1 MKEIFAESDNIRV
14 KLHYDLL
21 EISVNINMT
30 ERRNYMKSENFYD
43 IEDIQ
48 EILGIGRNAAYSFVQ
63 KAYKEKTPFRVIKI
77 GKLYRITKVSFD
89 KRISEE

>member
-30 ERRNYMKSENFYD
+30 ERRNYMKSEKFYD

-89 KRISEE
+89 KWISEE

>member
-1 MKEIFAESDNIRV
+1 
-14 KLHYDLL
+14 
-21 EISVNINMT
+21 
-30 ERRNYMKSENFYD
+30 MKSENFYD

-77 GKLYRITKVSFD
+77 GKLRINFYFFTDYRFT
-89 KRISEE
+89 

>member
-43 IEDIQ
+43 IED
-48 EILGIGRNAAYSFVQ
+48 
-63 KAYKEKTPFRVIKI
+63 
-77 GKLYRITKVSFD
+77 
-89 KRISEE
+89 SEASHD